1 MLILYTILFIL
12 GIVLISHIYIYLTTS
27 GISGISG
34 KSSFQNSSGQPF
46 IPYLTHNLVLKIY
59 TTSIPDFNNYRYMNK
74 ATLKN
79 NMIISNGVNNVF
91 IPKTVKNIPIQLYR
105 NSDRSRMI
113 IVANGIEHEI
123 NPNQVILTTF

>member
-12 GIVLISHIYIYLTTS
+12 AIILISHIYIYLTTS
-27 GISGISG
+27 GGFGLSS
-34 KSSFQNSSGQPF
+34 KSSFQNSSGRPY

-59 TTSIPDFNNYRYMNK
+59 TTSTAEFNKYKYMNK

-79 NMIISNGVNNVF
+79 NMIISNGVDNVF

-113 IVANGIEHEI
+113 IVANSIEHEI
-123 NPNQVILTTF
+123 NPNQLILTTF